1 MVMTGTCGRAR
12 RVVARAA
19 LPGMVGVLVFAAPLA
34 RARADST
41 GPLTALVGAAAQRL
55 QVAEPVAA
63 FKWNTHGAIED
74 PGRVEQELAKLGA
87 EATAA
92 HVDPN
97 YVTRVFGDQ
106 INATEAIEYSRFAG
120 WKLNPADAPATA
132 PDLSASRSTI
142 DGLNQT
148 MLTQIAA
155 DWDEL
160 HSPACAPDLDAA
172 RSDVVRARQLDGLY
186 QQALSLA
193 TQSYCQG

>member
-19 LPGMVGVLVFAAPLA
+19 LSGMVGVLVFAAPLA

-41 GPLTALVGAAAQRL
+41 SPLTVLVGAAAQRL
-55 QVAEPVAA
+55 QVADPVAA
-63 FKWNTHGAIED
+63 FKWNTHSAIED
-74 PGRVEQELAKLGA
+74 PGRVQQELAKLGA

-97 YVTRVFGDQ
+97 YVTRVLGDQ

-132 PDLSASRSTI
+132 PDLSESRSTI

-155 DWDEL
+155 DWDQL

>member
-1 MVMTGTCGRAR
+1 MTGTCGRAR

-19 LPGMVGVLVFAAPLA
+19 LSGMVGVLVFAAPLA

-41 GPLTALVGAAAQRL
+41 SPLTALVGAAAQRL

-155 DWDEL
+155 DWDQL

>member
-19 LPGMVGVLVFAAPLA
+19 LSGMVGVLVFAAPLA

-41 GPLTALVGAAAQRL
+41 SPLTALVGAAAQRL

-172 RSDVVRARQLDGLY
+172 RSDVIRARQLDGLY